1 MHAEAHSYAPE
12 PVYEP
17 EEGDLI
23 TEDHARFYQDGKLV
37 VEVRPRAHDRVLWT
51 ALDAHMKKT
60 NFYPNV
66 WFVSDHGNAQLM
78 SRPQRTRTF
87 RR

>member
-1 MHAEAHSYAPE
+1 
-12 PVYEP
+12 
-17 EEGDLI
+17 
-23 TEDHARFYQDGKLV
+23 
-37 VEVRPRAHDRVLWT
+37 LWE